1 MKQMTIA
8 KLVAVAAAGLL
19 SQAAFADGGTVNFN
33 GSIVDS
39 PCSIDPS
46 SQNITVP
53 MGAISRAV
61 LNGAAGKRTL
71 TPSKFQI
78 LLTNCGATAKGA
90 TVTFTGTTDAKV
102 TDDLAIANAGQ
113 VGVTAATGVA
123 IELGDSA
130 GTKIPVGSASGTYVL
145 GVGNNPLN
153 FQATYVSTGPA
164 VTVGPANSTAQFVV
178 TYL

>member
-33 GSIVDS
+33 GNIVDS
-39 PCSIDPS
+39 PCTVDPS

-53 MGAISRAV
+53 LGDVSRTV
-61 LNGAAGKRTL
+61 FGSVAGKKS
-71 TPSKFQI
+71 TPSKFTI
-78 LLTNCGATAKGA
+78 LLTDCGPTAKGA
-90 TVTFTGTTDAKV
+90 TVTFTGTTDATVK
-102 TDDLAIANAGQ
+102 DDLAIANAGQ

-145 GVGNNPLN
+145 GLGNNPLK
-153 FQATYVSTGPA
+153 FQAAYISTSTA

-178 TYL
+178 SYL

>member
-1 MKQMTIA
+1 MTIA

-33 GSIVDS
+33 GQITAS
-39 PCSIDPS
+39 PCSIAPS

-53 MGAISRAV
+53 MGTVAQSA
-61 LNGAAGKRTL
+61 LNGAAGKKS

-78 LLTNCGATAKGA
+78 LLQCVSLPKTGAA
-90 TVTFTGTTDAKV
+90 VTFTGTADANV
-102 TDDLAIANAGQ
+102 TDDLALANAGA
-113 VGVTAATGVA
+113 VGVTAAKGVA

-130 GTKIPVGSASGTYVL
+130 GTKIPLGSASGTYVL
-145 GVGNNPLN
+145 GTGDNPLN
-153 FQATYVSTGPA
+153 FQAAYISTGPT
-164 VTVGPANSTAQFVV
+164 VTTGPANATAQFVV

>member
-33 GSIVDS
+33 GQIVNS
-39 PCSIDPS
+39 PCSIAPS

-53 MGAISRAV
+53 MGTVSSAALSAV
-61 LNGAAGKRTL
+61 GNKS

-78 LLTNCGATAKGA
+78 LLQCVSLPKTGAS
-90 TVTFTGTTDAKV
+90 VTFTGTADATV
-102 TDDLAIANAGQ
+102 PANLALANAGQ
-113 VGVTAATGVA
+113 VGVSSATGVA
-123 IELGDSA
+123 IQLGDSA
-130 GTKIPVGSASGTYVL
+130 GTPIALGSASGTYTL
-145 GVGNNPLN
+145 GLGDNPLN
-153 FQATYVSTGPA
+153 FQAAYIATKSA
-164 VTVGPANSTAQFVV
+164 VTVGPANATAQFVI